1 MLVQGFSKS
10 FRQQVEE
17 QYHMASADG
26 TDKIAPMGLTVDDSN
41 RLILRYLDTNGQRQV
56 LDLTERIERI
66 AAEMVKGHERNY
78 HGG

>member
-1 MLVQGFSKS
+1 
-10 FRQQVEE
+10 
-17 QYHMASADG
+17 MASADG